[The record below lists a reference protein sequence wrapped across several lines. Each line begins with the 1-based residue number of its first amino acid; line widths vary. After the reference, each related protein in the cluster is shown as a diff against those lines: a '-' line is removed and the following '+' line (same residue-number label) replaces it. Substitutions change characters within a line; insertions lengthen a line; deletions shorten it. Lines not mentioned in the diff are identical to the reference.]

1 MFLNPAVFLV
11 LHPRSVQGKLYYRT
25 PDIYMLATGR
35 TPLPQRLHDFYHAFT
50 SVKWMEEA
58 EEDSMH
64 GVESS
69 TSTMH
74 ASAASGWGNWVTQT
88 VPDDTDSNE
97 IYCCT
102 CILSKSTIEELQL
115 DFG

>member
-1 MFLNPAVFLV
+1 LLLV
-11 LHPRSVQGKLYYRT
+11 EPQS
-25 PDIYMLATGR
+25 
-35 TPLPQRLHDFYHAFT
+35 PLPSGSSTSTMHSL

-102 CILSKSTIEELQL
+102 CILSKSSIEELQL